1 MRRALVLLLLLYM
14 PLGTAQSTPAMK
26 RPVITLT
33 AGLHIITAE
42 LAQNDATRQ
51 RGLMHRT
58 ALAPNHGML
67 FVFEHARQQCMWM
80 RNTLIA
86 LSVAFIADDG
96 RIVNIE
102 QMQPE
107 TQDLHCSNEAVR
119 YALEMPQGW
128 FAERRIAPG
137 ASIKGLPRVHQNQQP

>member
-1 MRRALVLLLLLYM
+1 MRQVFALLLFLHL
-14 PLGTAQSTPAMK
+14 PPGTAQPTPATK
-26 RPVITLT
+26 RAVITLT
-33 AGLHIITAE
+33 AGLHVITAE

-51 RGLMHRT
+51 QGLMHRT

-67 FVFEHARQQCMWM
+67 FVFEHAQQQCMWM

-102 QMQPE
+102 AMQPE
-107 TQDLHCSNEAVR
+107 TQDLHCSNEPVR
-119 YALEMPQGW
+119 HALEMPQGW
-128 FAERRIAPG
+128 FAKRQIAPG
-137 ASIKGLPRVHQNQQP
+137 ALIKGLPQAHQNQQP